1 MATMISSIATP
12 AFVGLKAQSSQKVS
26 VKVATPTVSMA
37 APRCSLS
44 AERLGAVLVATGAS
58 LLVAS
63 SAMAGSLVKMGAD
76 DGSLVFSPSS
86 LSVSAGETVTFKNNA
101 GFPHNVVFDEDAVP
115 GGINADSL
123 SHEEYFNA
131 PGETYDVT
139 FSKAGT
145 YEYYCEPHQ
154 GAGMAG
160 KIVVS

>member
-1 MATMISSIATP
+1 MATMIAAIAAPT
-12 AFVGLKAQSSQKVS
+12 FVGLKAQSFQKVS
-26 VKVATPTVSMA
+26 MKVATPAVTMA

-44 AERLGAVLVATGAS
+44 AERLATALVATGAS
-58 LLVAS
+58 LFLAS
-63 SAMAGSLVKMGAD
+63 SAMAGSLVKMGGD

-86 LSVSAGETVTFKNNA
+86 LSVAAGETVTFKNNA
-101 GFPHNVVFDEDAVP
+101 GFPYNVVFDEDAVP
-115 GGINADSL
+115 GGISADSL
-123 SHEEYFNA
+123 SHEEYFNS
-131 PGETYDVT
+131 PGETYDIT